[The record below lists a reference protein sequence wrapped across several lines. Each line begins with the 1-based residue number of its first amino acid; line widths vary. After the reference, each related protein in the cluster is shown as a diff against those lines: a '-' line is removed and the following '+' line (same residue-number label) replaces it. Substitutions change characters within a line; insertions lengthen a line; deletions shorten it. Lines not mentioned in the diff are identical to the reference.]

1 MKSKGM
7 IVMLTFTL
15 IISWSL
21 ISRISPKERVGFHHN
36 LDSQFTLQRL
46 VIAKDVQNREPVGVS
61 DTFPATTKKV
71 YCFLDAK
78 EIKKDTQIKVVW
90 YWKDKKVH
98 TYKLPLKQGYRWRTF
113 AYKNLSGHKGNWKV
127 KIKDSEGY
135 LVKSISFKVE

>member
-7 IVMLTFTL
+7 IVILAFIF

-21 ISRISPKERVGFHHN
+21 MSCMCLQERLGFYRN
-36 LDSQFTLQRL
+36 LEPQFTLKRL
-46 VIAKDVQNREPVGVS
+46 VIAKDVQNREPVGIS
-61 DTFPATTKKV
+61 DTFSATTKRV
-71 YCFLDAK
+71 YCFVDAK
-78 EIKKDTQIKVVW
+78 EIKKDTQIKFVW
-90 YWKDKKVH
+90 YWQGKKMH

-113 AYKNLSGHKGNWKV
+113 AYKNLFGHKGNWKV